1 MLLALAL
8 TAQLLATTQ
17 SDDSAARID
26 RVPSSEDTTPVP
38 EITPAPAAAPERGSP
53 RLQAGPTTR
62 KKSVSIIAS
71 GLGIIAGSITS
82 YLALAGG
89 VAVNFSK
96 GGLSDPFDS
105 DDILLLMVLPA
116 ATAAVTTWF
125 IGLLDWSQRGVFSS
139 LLWAVLG
146 AGAGE
151 LIGLGAGTL
160 IGRAMYPTD
169 LGARGIVTVFIAPAV
184 AVLGAVIFM
193 ELFKPGEEVE
203 GAYASLSVART
214 QNGGLAFGPAVGFR
228 F

>member
-1 MLLALAL
+1 M